1 MSVEI
6 QYWHIFLIIC
16 CMSETKQN
24 GGNKVEPHGDM
35 KNDPLEEAIISARLM
50 QELHKGPDDEHVRE
64 NNIHGKV
71 EKDGDAESA
80 ADSGE

>member
-50 QELHKGPDDEHVRE
+50 QELHKYGRRDRPLTLCLAWQEHRRKDC
-64 NNIHGKV
+64 NNC
-71 EKDGDAESA
+71 DYY
-80 ADSGE
+80 